1 MYQVLEKAAS
11 VPERDGIVIQH
22 LTTALTERW

>member
-1 MYQVLEKAAS
+1 MYQVPEKAAS

-22 LTTALTERW
+22 LTTVLSEGW